1 MTLAEIMAS
10 LQAEQAAGFGRTGSQ
25 LSMQAEQEKQDIEK
39 AEREYFEQEEEAG
52 REYKA
57 LEDRRGAA
65 RAVGAVGGY
74 FLGGK
79 AGSAI
84 GSAVLQTL
92 AGIGRGVKNISST
105 LAPGMF
111 FGETRK
117 KIESRDRDFNRFVDE
132 ANKSYTTKVL
142 ESVVTDYL
150 TGELLGRLKMPG
162 EAGKAGEAV
171 AEGVP
176 KIEGVGSSSSLLGGG
191 DLSNVVKKIQEQNRI
206 NRAFYGRVGEGA
218 TDMNRLIDS
227 DFISRARQSGRQR
240 LFGRGLL

>member
-1 MTLAEIMAS
+1 
-10 LQAEQAAGFGRTGSQ
+10 
-25 LSMQAEQEKQDIEK
+25 
-39 AEREYFEQEEEAG
+39 
-52 REYKA
+52 
-57 LEDRRGAA
+57 
-65 RAVGAVGGY
+65 
-74 FLGGK
+74 
-79 AGSAI
+79 
-84 GSAVLQTL
+84 
-92 AGIGRGVKNISST
+92 T

-150 TGELLGRLKMPG
+150 TGELLGKLKMPG